1 MIDVRSSRSVR
12 RMCAAALGVVAV
24 LLSSCTAGTHNDG
37 SAGAG
42 NQLAGLKL
50 PVTTGAATKQINKV
64 TWNVFEGE
72 PQTVDPF
79 HSADYT
85 PNMINSN
92 MCENLLVQTPNFT
105 IKPNLAASYRNPDPL
120 HWVYNLRTDVHFWD
134 GSPMT
139 AEDVAWSMRHNL
151 TDKTSF
157 YNFLYANVKSIDVTG
172 PHQVTVTLSRPDYL
186 FNDELADYAGVV
198 VEKKFYLAHGAKVG
212 SPSVGVMCTGP
223 FEWDKWVQGQSIT
236 LTRNP
241 HYWNKALEPKVK
253 TLVFTFLTDDSAITA
268 ALLSGQIDGTYSVP
282 TAGYDQLKSSPV
294 GTLTVGPAPLSIT
307 LVYCRPSGP
316 MSNLL
321 MRKAL
326 QLAIDWRG
334 IGDSIYDGLAQPTT
348 LQTPP
353 AEYGFAAPQLRR
365 LTNSLPAPKS
375 ADYAAAEKI
384 FRRVP
389 AAVRKQTVTM
399 VVPDEAST
407 QQLGLAVKD
416 AANRIGMKFTLK
428 VVPTTGYSNYLYDPK
443 TRAGIDI
450 LYTQFWANIPNPLD
464 WLGITAVTGATFN
477 QYNYGGQ
484 DRLFGKAVAT
494 KDPVARARLVA
505 QLEKN
510 LYHEL
515 LPMVPGVQ
523 LYNTVWMNRRITG
536 APASFDYVY
545 YPWAA
550 TLGGRS

>member
-1 MIDVRSSRSVR
+1 MNRQRLRIV
-12 RMCAAALGVVAV
+12 AATLGAVAT
-24 LLSSCTAGTHNDG
+24 LLSACTAGTHNDG
-37 SAGAG
+37 KSGVG
-42 NQLAGLKL
+42 NQLAGLNL
-50 PVTTGAATKQINKV
+50 PVMTPAATKQVDKV

-79 HSADYT
+79 QSADYT

-92 MCENLLVQTPNFT
+92 MCENLLAQTPDFK
-105 IKPNLAASYRNPDPL
+105 IVPNLASSYSNPDPL
-120 HWVYNLRTDVHFWD
+120 HWVYDLRSDVTFWD

-139 AEDVAWSMRHNL
+139 AEDVAWSMQHNL

-157 YNFLYANVKSIDVTG
+157 YNYLYANVKSIAVTG
-172 PHQVTVTLSRPDYL
+172 AHQVTVTLSRPDYL
-186 FNDELADYAGVV
+186 FNDEMADYAGVV
-198 VEKKFYLAHGAKVG
+198 VEKKFYLEHGNKVG
-212 SPSVGVMCTGP
+212 SPGVGVMCTGP
-223 FEWDKWVQGQSIT
+223 FEWGTWDQGQSIT
-236 LTRNP
+236 LYRNP
-241 HYWNKALEPKVK
+241 NYWNKALEPKVK

-268 ALLSGQIDGTYSVP
+268 GLLSGQIDGTYSVP
-282 TAGYDQLKSSPV
+282 TAGYNQLKSSTV

-307 LVYCRPSGP
+307 MVYCRPNGP

-326 QLAIDWRG
+326 QLAVDWNG
-334 IGDSIYDGLAQPTT
+334 IGNTIYDGLAQPIT

-353 AEYGFAAPQLRR
+353 AEYGFAAAPLRA
-365 LTNSLPAPKS
+365 LADSLPAPQS
-375 ADYAAAEKI
+375 AQYAEAKKI
-384 FRRVP
+384 FDQVP
-389 AAVRKQTVTM
+389 ASVRNQTVTM
-399 VVPDEAST
+399 VVTDESST
-407 QQLGLAVKD
+407 QQLGLAIKD

-443 TRAGIDI
+443 TRAGVDI

-464 WLGITAVTGATFN
+464 WLGITAVTGGSFN

-484 DRLFGKAVAT
+484 DALFAQAQGT
-494 KDPVARARLVA
+494 KDPTARAALVARI
-505 QLEKN
+505 EKN
-510 LYHEL
+510 LYDQL